1 MSKLGKILLGIIFTI
16 VILVALLLAFLSFTE
31 YKPKDISETFIEN
44 KAQSLSVDEEK
55 TLKILSWNI
64 GYGGLDEDADFFMDG
79 GKMVNP
85 VDENHIDNNLKAISK
100 FVKEQNADFTLLQE
114 VDRKSSRTDKIN
126 EVEYINNELNQNFS
140 YAQNFLC
147 KFVPYPMP
155 PIGTVDAG
163 VAVFSDYAAFDSERY
178 SLPCPFKWPIRTANM
193 KRCLLKNRYK
203 LENGKELIIVNLHLE
218 AYDEG
223 EGKAAQTEKLIEIL
237 EEEYE
242 KGNYVI
248 AGGDFNQ
255 TFPKGNEV
263 YPVDNSAVWTP
274 GTLSEDILPEGWQF
288 AYDTKVP
295 SCRLLDKPYTVFED
309 MQHYVLDGFITSPN
323 VEPVSVKTND
333 LKFKNSDHN
342 PVILEVNLK

>member
-1 MSKLGKILLGIIFTI
+1 MGIILTI
-16 VILVALLLAFLSFTE
+16 VILAVLLITFLSVTE
-31 YKPKDISETFIEN
+31 YKPKDISAAITEN
-44 KAQSLSVDEEK
+44 KINGMFVGEED

-64 GYGGLDEDADFFMDG
+64 GYGGLDKDSDFFMDG

-85 VDENHIDNNLKAISK
+85 VDRSHIDNNLKAISK
-100 FVKEQNADFTLLQE
+100 FVKEQNSDFTLLQE

-126 EVEYINNELNQNFS
+126 EIEYINNELNQSYS

-147 KFVPYPMP
+147 KFVPYPLP

-163 VAVFSDYAAFDSERY
+163 VAVFSNFAPLDSQRY
-178 SLPCPFKWPIRTANM
+178 SLPCPFKWPVRTANM

-203 LENGKELIIVNLHLE
+203 LENGKELVIVNLHLE

-223 EGKAAQTEKLIEIL
+223 EGKIAQTEKLLKIL

-263 YPVDNSAVWTP
+263 YTVNNSDDWTP
-274 GTLSEDILPEGWQF
+274 GTLNEDILPEGWQF
-288 AYDTKVP
+288 AYDTEVP
-295 SCRLLDKPYTVFED
+295 SCRLLDKPYTTFDD
-309 MQHYVLDGFITSPN
+309 MQHYVLDGFIISPN
-323 VEPVSVKTND
+323 VELVSIKNED
-333 LKFKNSDHN
+333 LKFENSDHN
-342 PVILEVNLK
+342 PVILEVNLQ